1 MVDPIIFQ
9 GLKSLRPGDPQQRN
23 LMKLC
28 AKGIGVYCPHTSVD
42 AGVGGVNDWLASL
55 ITLGREV
62 EETSPIIQC
71 APAEGSPLQYRSLF
85 QDTNDQATD
94 DTSS

>member
-9 GLKSLRPGDPQQRN
+9 GLKSLRLGDPQQRN

-62 EETSPIIQC
+62 VETSPIVPC
-71 APAEGSPLQYRSLF
+71 TPVEGSQYQCKS
-85 QDTNDQATD
+85 
-94 DTSS
+94 